1 LLKIENVS
9 AYYGRI
15 AALRGVSLQVDTG
28 EFVAVIGPNGA
39 GKSTLL
45 HTIAG
50 VLQPSDGTVVLDGES
65 LAGKPPEHIVRKG
78 LALVP
83 EGRHIFGTL
92 TVAENL
98 LIGATPRAA
107 SNGDLDADINRVMD
121 LFPVLRD
128 RYRQR
133 AGKLSGGEQQQ
144 LAIARALLSNPRLL
158 LLDEPSLGL
167 APLVIDTVFDAL
179 DTLRENGITLLVVE
193 QNAAVAVEAADR
205 TYALRTGRVELSG
218 SRDELM
224 AMENLESAL
233 LGFTHH
239 PQTS

>member
-1 LLKIENVS
+1 VLKVDNVS
-9 AYYGRI
+9 AQYGRI
-15 AALRGVSLQVDTG
+15 NALRKVSLHVDTG

-45 HTIAG
+45 LTIAG
-50 VLQPSDGTVVLDGES
+50 VVEPSHGSITLDGES
-65 LAGKPPEHIVRKG
+65 LAGKPPEQIVRNG

-98 LIGATPRAA
+98 RIGATPRAA
-107 SNGDLDADINRVMD
+107 SNGNLAADMDRVMD

-144 LAIARALLSNPRLL
+144 LAIARALLSSPRLL

-167 APLVIDTVFDAL
+167 APRVIDAVFDAL
-179 DTLRENGITLLVVE
+179 EALRENGITLLVVE

-205 TYALRTGRVELSG
+205 TYVLRTGRVELSG
-218 SRDELM
+218 SREEIM

-233 LGFTHH
+233 LGFA
-239 PQTS
+239 PRAQTP